1 MNAPVDDL
9 AGPKK
14 ARVEIIP
21 LIDVI
26 FFLLATFVLFT
37 LTLHRVRVV
46 DAELPKAGD
55 EKGIDETTAFIQAS
69 VDGTFHWKVGTAGVS
84 ETITAAEL
92 GPRLQDYKRRV
103 LVPRVMVR
111 SDGAA
116 KLRAAVLVL
125 DEVRRAEITQVAIE
139 TMPSQVGS

>member
-1 MNAPVDDL
+1 MNAPDDGL
-9 AGPKK
+9 PGPKK

-37 LTLHRVRVV
+37 LSLHRVRVV

-55 EKGIDETTAFIQAS
+55 ERGVDETTAFIQAT

-84 ETITAAEL
+84 ERITEAEL
-92 GPRLQDYKRRV
+92 GPRLQNYKNSV
-103 LVPRVMVR
+103 PVPRVMVR

-125 DEVRRAEITQVAIE
+125 DEARRAKIE
-139 TMPSQVGS
+139 QIAVETLPGQAGS